1 MERKPKNMAR
11 KFTFTLTIRR
21 KLIFSFALILIIPSI
36 VIGMM
41 SYQVAADK
49 MEEEINNFGIRSVN
63 MLDQIIND
71 TIDPK
76 IHDITYFSKQ
86 ITEPLLQGGLQA
98 PIRERLKQ
106 YYALH
111 SELVSV
117 FVGTKDGVMI
127 QEPIQKMAADYDPRN
142 RPWYQEAIAKKGQVI
157 ITEPYVSASTGKVV
171 VTIAKT
177 LEDNSGVIAINLNL
191 DNLSE
196 IVQQVKIGKQGYAFI
211 IDQTGKYLVH
221 PTIKS
226 GTDFKEKW
234 EDELFAKKSGQI
246 KLDESNEF
254 IAFETNKV
262 TGWKIAGNMFSSE
275 IQEAA
280 QPIFTQTL
288 VVIAVALLA
297 GTILM
302 IFVILSITKPLK
314 RLIKASHKISE
325 GDLTETISV
334 NGEDEIG
341 LLSQSFQQMQTNLRN
356 LIGQVGFSA
365 DQVAASAEELT
376 ANADQTSKATE
387 QISTTIQLLAAGVE
401 KQFHSVEETSETVQR
416 MSLGVEQMASHS
428 EEVTAKAIEASVKA
442 TEGSH
447 SIQTA
452 VEQMSSINHTVKKVA
467 SVIKGLGERSEE
479 IGKIVDVIAN
489 IATQTNLLALNAAI
503 EAARAGEH
511 GRGFAVVANEVRLL
525 AEQST
530 HSAEQVDKL
539 IMSIQEETNQAVHSM
554 DLATQEAEEGI
565 NLINTAGDSFELI
578 QVTVEQVTA
587 QIQEVTAAIKQLSEG
602 SKEMVS
608 SMEMITEVA
617 ETAASSTQEVSA
629 STEEQLATM
638 EEITHAASSLADM
651 AEELQGLLAKFKI

>member
-1 MERKPKNMAR
+1 MGW
-11 KFTFTLTIRR
+11 KFRLTLTIRR
-21 KLIFSFALILIIPSI
+21 KLIFSFAIILIIPSI
-36 VIGMM
+36 VIGLM
-41 SYQVAADK
+41 SYEIAADK
-49 MEEEINNFGIRSVN
+49 MREEINNFGVRSVN

-86 ITEPLLQGGLQA
+86 ITEPFLQGGAQA
-98 PIRERLKQ
+98 PIRERLKE

-111 SELVSV
+111 PELVSV
-117 FVGTKDGVMI
+117 YVGTKEGVMI
-127 QEPIQKMAADYDPRN
+127 QEPVQKMTEDYDPRN
-142 RPWYQEAIAKKGQVI
+142 RPWYQDAIAKKGQTI

-171 VTIAKT
+171 VTIART
-177 LEDNSGVIAINLNL
+177 LEDNSGVVAMNLNL
-191 DNLSE
+191 DN
-196 IVQQVKIGKQGYAFI
+196 IAKVVQQVKIGQKGYAFI
-211 IDQTGKYLVH
+211 VDQTGKYLVH

-234 EDELFAKKSGQI
+234 EEELFAKKSGQI
-246 KLDESNEF
+246 ELDETNEF
-254 IAFETNKV
+254 ISYETNKV
-262 TGWKIAGNMFSSE
+262 TGWKIAGLMFSAE
-275 IQEAA
+275 IQETV
-280 QPIFTQTL
+280 QPIFTRTL
-288 VVIAVALLA
+288 VVIVAALLA

-302 IFVILSITKPLK
+302 IFVILSITNPLK
-314 RLIKASHKISE
+314 RLIKASRKISE

-341 LLSQSFQQMQTNLRN
+341 MLSQSFQQMQTNLRT

-376 ANADQTSKATE
+376 AYADQTSKATG
-387 QISTTIQLLAAGVE
+387 QISTTIQLLATGVE
-401 KQFHSVEETSETVQR
+401 KQFHSVEETTETVQR

-602 SKEMVS
+602 SKDMVS

-638 EEITHAASSLADM
+638 EEITHAAASLAGM

>member
-1 MERKPKNMAR
+1 MGW
-11 KFTFTLTIRR
+11 KFRLTLTIRR
-21 KLIFSFALILIIPSI
+21 KLIFSFAIILIIPSI
-36 VIGMM
+36 VIGLM
-41 SYQVAADK
+41 SYEIAADK
-49 MEEEINNFGIRSVN
+49 MREEINNFGVRSVN

-86 ITEPLLQGGLQA
+86 ITEPFLQGGAQA
-98 PIRERLKQ
+98 PIRERLKE

-111 SELVSV
+111 PELVSV
-117 FVGTKDGVMI
+117 YVGTKEGVMI
-127 QEPIQKMAADYDPRN
+127 QEPVQTMTEDYDPRN
-142 RPWYQEAIAKKGQVI
+142 RPWYQDAIAKKGQTI

-171 VTIAKT
+171 VTIART
-177 LEDNSGVIAINLNL
+177 LEDNSGVVAMNLNL
-191 DNLSE
+191 DN
-196 IVQQVKIGKQGYAFI
+196 IAKVVQQVKIGQKGYAFI
-211 IDQTGKYLVH
+211 VDQTGKYLVH

-234 EDELFAKKSGQI
+234 EEELFAKKSGQI
-246 KLDESNEF
+246 ELDETNEF
-254 IAFETNKV
+254 ISYETNKV
-262 TGWKIAGNMFSSE
+262 TGWKIAGLMFSAE
-275 IQEAA
+275 IQEAV
-280 QPIFTQTL
+280 QPIFTRTL
-288 VVIAVALLA
+288 VVIVAALLA

-302 IFVILSITKPLK
+302 IFVILSITNPLK
-314 RLIKASHKISE
+314 RLIKASRKISE

-341 LLSQSFQQMQTNLRN
+341 MLSQSFQQMQTNLRT

-387 QISTTIQLLAAGVE
+387 QISTTIQLLATGVE
-401 KQFHSVEETSETVQR
+401 KQFHSVEETTETVQR

-602 SKEMVS
+602 SKDMVS

-638 EEITHAASSLADM
+638 EEITHAADSLAGM
-651 AEELQGLLAKFKI
+651 AEELQGLLGKFKI